1 MSGSHLLKPKLP
13 SHYLLRFEPPGSDG
27 DETLVITSERRRIKL
42 KGHSFREFVNE
53 VVPLLDGQRTTEQIQ
68 DLVADIFA
76 PDDLAAALNMLAAEG
91 FLEDQGRGAPV
102 APDLPIHHQ
111 LNFFHEVGI
120 DPQLAQERLRSA
132 TVSVFG
138 AGPVGAAVV
147 MALAAAGVG
156 QVRCADSD
164 VVLPSDP
171 MLNPQFRLTDIG
183 RPRAEVICGM
193 AASLET
199 GLRATP
205 HTAHFESD
213 DDVRRV
219 IDGSD
224 FVVGCVD
231 QSQSN
236 VLYRLNRACLAAGI
250 RSTTGSASAFE
261 GVVGPTVT
269 PFETACYLCYRMR
282 AVACAENPEE
292 EFAHLRF
299 LDRRKQDDSPLR
311 ENLVFAPAIVGNL
324 VALEAFRV
332 ILGLPATA
340 SGRVVIFDFLEST
353 SQKHVVLRKPWCPA
367 CFGQAQKATR

>member
-1 MSGSHLLKPKLP
+1 MSGSNLLKPKLP

-53 VVPLLDGQRTTEQIQ
+53 VVPLLDGERTTEQIQ
-68 DLVADIFA
+68 ALVADTFA
-76 PDDLAAALNMLAAEG
+76 PDDLAAALNTLAAQG
-91 FLEDQGRGAPV
+91 FLEDQGSAPS
-102 APDLPIHHQ
+102 AADLPIQHQ
-111 LNFFHEVGI
+111 LNFFHEFGL
-120 DPQLAQERLRSA
+120 DPHVAQQRLRSA
-132 TVSVFG
+132 TVSVLG

-156 QVRCADSD
+156 QVVCADSD
-164 VVLPSDP
+164 TVLPSDP
-171 MLNPQFRLTDIG
+171 MLNPQFGLADVG
-183 RPRAEVICGM
+183 RPRAEVICGR
-193 AASLET
+193 AGSLGT
-199 GLRATP
+199 GLRTTP
-205 HTAHFESD
+205 HTACLESD
-213 DDVRRV
+213 DDVRHV
-219 IDGSD
+219 IAGSD

-236 VLYRLNRACLAAGI
+236 ILYRLNRASLAAGI
-250 RSTTGSASAFE
+250 RSTTGSVSAFE

-269 PFETACYLCYRMR
+269 PFETACYMCYRMR

-299 LDRRKQDDSPLR
+299 LDRRKQDDSPRR

-324 VALEAFRV
+324 LALEAFRV
-332 ILGLPATA
+332 VLGLPASA
-340 SGRVVIFDFLEST
+340 SGRVVIFDFLECT

-367 CFGQAQKATR
+367 CFGQREQTTG